1 MDVDRP
7 LNFNRGASSSSV
19 RFPRLIGAAT
29 GGRVGFARCF
39 AGSFARLLCASR
51 EDAEPRA
58 G

>member
-7 LNFNRGASSSSV
+7 LNFNRGASSSC
-19 RFPRLIGAAT
+19 FPRLIGAAT